1 MSLSTVNVLII
12 VIVYAILTYQI
23 FKKKYICLAP
33 RESETREVKSLDGVW
48 NFVKSSQLDP
58 LQGVHE
64 KWFDGDLSA
73 VQATMPMPVPASYN
87 DVTVDRELRYHVGT
101 VWYDRRF
108 FVPNSWSQNQRVW
121 IRFGSVHYAAQVV
134 RVHFSCKLEL
144 L

>member
-1 MSLSTVNVLII
+1 MPLPAVCAPFIYNIPKIKHS
-12 VIVYAILTYQI
+12 I
-23 FKKKYICLAP
+23 FLK
-33 RESETREVKSLDGVW
+33 RESEAREVKSLDGIW
-48 NFVKSSQLDP
+48 NFVKSSQLAP

-73 VQATMPMPVPASYN
+73 VQATIPMPVPASYN

-108 FVPNSWSQNQRVW
+108 FVPISWSQNQRVW

-134 RVHFSCKLEL
+134 IDRLRN
-144 L
+144 